1 LIKVH
6 SMDVQAL
13 NVLKSLYQGKVDTLA
28 DIMTRARAQ
37 VALSAWEAAETQYQE
52 ILAASATSY
61 STTGRTVTKRDIEK
75 AMSARNAARADLEG
89 EIGGPDA
96 GVMLVDNGGGVW

>member
-1 LIKVH
+1 
-6 SMDVQAL
+6 MDVQAL

-28 DIMTRARAQ
+28 DIMARARAQ

-61 STTGRTVTKRDIEK
+61 STTGRTITKRDIDQ
-75 AMSARNAARADLEG
+75 ATQARNIARMELES
-89 EIGGPDA
+89 EVGGPDA
-96 GVMLVDNGGGVW
+96 GTTLVNNGGFIW